1 MAVEIAIH
9 RATPFDALVLAALHA
24 SCFAQAWDEAAMA
37 QFIAGPD
44 TLCLVASSVDQ
55 SAGAP
60 AGLLIA
66 RKAAD
71 EAELLTFGVVPDCRR
86 MGLGR
91 TLLRVAMD
99 ALRTSGAKRLFLEVE
114 EGNLAALQLYRSLGA
129 IPVGRRP
136 GYYRHGVDATIFSL
150 ALSSSPEDDGAALAR
165 RQA

>member
-1 MAVEIAIH
+1 MAVEIVIH
-9 RATPFDALVLAALHA
+9 RAKPLDASVLAALHA
-24 SCFAQAWDEAAMA
+24 SCFAQPWDEAAMA

-44 TLCLVASSVDQ
+44 TVCLIASADQ
-55 SAGAP
+55 SAAAP

-71 EAELLTFGVVPDCRR
+71 EAELLTLGVALACRR
-86 MGLGR
+86 MGVGR
-91 TLLRVAMD
+91 MLLRVATD
-99 ALRTSGAKRLFLEVE
+99 TLRMSGAKRLFLEVE
-114 EGNLAALQLYRSLGA
+114 AGNLAALQLYRSLGA

-150 ALSSSPEDDGAALAR
+150 ALSRSPEDDGAPLAR